1 MPKEYRTVQE
11 VAGPLMLVKEVE
23 GVKYDELGEIELE
36 GGETR
41 RCRVLEVNGTDAL
54 VQLFEASTGI
64 NLSNSKVRFL
74 GRMMEL
80 GVSEDM
86 LGRVFD
92 GLGRPIDGGP
102 EIIPEKRMNVNG
114 MPMNPAARAYP
125 QEFIQ
130 TGVSAI
136 DGLNTLVRG
145 QKLPIFSASGLP
157 HAQLAAQI
165 ARQAKVR
172 SADEKFA
179 VVFAA
184 MGITFEE
191 SDFFIQSFKETG
203 AIDRTVMFSNLANDP
218 AIERIATPK
227 MALTA
232 AEYLAF
238 DKGMHVL
245 VILTDITNYADALR
259 EVSAA
264 RKEVPSRR
272 GYPGYMYTDLAS
284 IYERAGRQRGKNGSI
299 TMIPILTMPEDDKT
313 HPIPD
318 LTGYITE
325 GQIILSRDLY
335 RRGITP
341 PIDVLPS
348 LSRLKDKGI
357 GEGKTRKDHS
367 NTMNQL
373 FSAYARGKDA
383 KELMVVLGEAAL
395 TDIDKLYAK
404 FADEFEKEYVSQG
417 YNTNRSIEETLDI
430 GWKLLRIL
438 PRSELKR
445 ISDELLDEYYDKK
458 KPGAL
463 TSRKEGPFLARLNVN
478 PTRMELT
485 NLKRK
490 LTTARR
496 GHKLLKDKQDELMRR
511 FLDLV
516 RENKE
521 LRRKVE
527 EGIEESNRHMALAR
541 SVMSDS
547 SLDVALMMPSQK
559 MSLDVSE
566 KNVMS
571 VMLPVF
577 DTKLKTADEN
587 DIYSYGFAFTSS
599 DLDAAVKSLSD
610 IMPYMLRLA
619 EVEKSCQLMSA
630 EIEKTRRRVNA
641 LEHVMI
647 PQYEETIKYISMKLD
662 ENERSSTIRLMK
674 VKNMMLEEARRKAIE
689 HDREAA
695 LEMS

>member
-1 MPKEYRTVQE
+1 MPKEYRTLEE
-11 VAGPLMLVKEVE
+11 VSGPLVLVRDVS
-23 GVKYDELGEIELE
+23 GVKYEELGEIELVN
-36 GGETR
+36 GETR
-41 RCRVLEVNGTDAL
+41 RCRVLEINGTNAL
-54 VQLFEASTGI
+54 VQLFENSTGI
-64 NLSNSKVRFL
+64 NLSNSKIRFL
-74 GRMMEL
+74 GRQMEL
-80 GVSEDM
+80 GVSRDM

-102 EIIPEKRMNVNG
+102 EIIPEKRMDVNG
-114 MPMNPAARAYP
+114 TPMNPAARSYP

-165 ARQAKVR
+165 ARQAKVLG
-172 SADEKFA
+172 DNEQFA

-191 SDFFIQSFKETG
+191 SNFFIESFKKTG

-238 DKGMHVL
+238 DCGMHVL
-245 VILTDITNYADALR
+245 VILTDITYYADALR

-264 RKEVPSRR
+264 RKEVPGRR

-284 IYERAGRQRGKNGSI
+284 IYERAGRQHGKEGSI

-325 GQIILSRDLY
+325 GQIILSRELY
-335 RRGITP
+335 RKGIMP

-395 TDIDKLYAK
+395 TDIDKLYAE
-404 FADEFEKEYVSQG
+404 FAVEFEEKYVSQG
-417 YNTNRSIEETLDI
+417 YDTNRTIEETLDI
-430 GWKLLRIL
+430 GWELLRLL

-445 ISDELLDEYYDKK
+445 ISEEFLDMYYDK
-458 KPGAL
+458 
-463 TSRKEGPFLARLNVN
+463 
-478 PTRMELT
+478 
-485 NLKRK
+485 
-490 LTTARR
+490 
-496 GHKLLKDKQDELMRR
+496 D
-511 FLDLV
+511 
-516 RENKE
+516 
-521 LRRKVE
+521 
-527 EGIEESNRHMALAR
+527 
-541 SVMSDS
+541 
-547 SLDVALMMPSQK
+547 
-559 MSLDVSE
+559 
-566 KNVMS
+566 
-571 VMLPVF
+571 
-577 DTKLKTADEN
+577 
-587 DIYSYGFAFTSS
+587 
-599 DLDAAVKSLSD
+599 
-610 IMPYMLRLA
+610 
-619 EVEKSCQLMSA
+619 
-630 EIEKTRRRVNA
+630 
-641 LEHVMI
+641 
-647 PQYEETIKYISMKLD
+647 
-662 ENERSSTIRLMK
+662 K
-674 VKNMMLEEARRKAIE
+674 VKK
-689 HDREAA
+689 D
-695 LEMS
+695 

>member
-1 MPKEYRTVQE
+1 MPKEYRTVEE
-11 VAGPLMLVKEVE
+11 VAGPLMLVREVE
-23 GVKYDELGEIELE
+23 NVKYDELGEIELTN
-36 GGETR
+36 GETR
-41 RCRVLEVNGTDAL
+41 RCKVLEINGSDAL
-54 VQLFEASTGI
+54 VQLFEPSTGI

-92 GLGRPIDGGP
+92 GLGRAIDGGP
-102 EIIPEKRMNVNG
+102 EIIPEKRMNING
-114 MPMNPAARAYP
+114 LPMNPAARAYP

-172 SADEKFA
+172 GKDEKFS

-191 SDFFIQSFKETG
+191 SNFFIQSFRETG

-218 AIERIATPK
+218 AIERIATPR

-245 VILTDITNYADALR
+245 VIMTDITNYADALR

-264 RKEVPSRR
+264 RKEVPGRR

-284 IYERAGRQRGKNGSI
+284 IYERAGRQKGKEGSI

-325 GQIILSRDLY
+325 GQIILSRELY
-335 RRGITP
+335 RKGINP

-357 GEGKTRKDHS
+357 GEGKTRADHS

-395 TDIDKLYAK
+395 TPTDLLYAK
-404 FADEFEKEYVSQG
+404 FSDEFEKRYISQG
-417 YNTNRSIEETLDI
+417 FDNDRSIEETLDI
-430 GWKLLRIL
+430 GWELLKLL
-438 PRSELKR
+438 PRSELRR
-445 ISDELLDEYYDKK
+445 IKEEYLVKYYD
-458 KPGAL
+458 
-463 TSRKEGPFLARLNVN
+463 T
-478 PTRMELT
+478 
-485 NLKRK
+485 
-490 LTTARR
+490 
-496 GHKLLKDKQDELMRR
+496 
-511 FLDLV
+511 
-516 RENKE
+516 
-521 LRRKVE
+521 
-527 EGIEESNRHMALAR
+527 
-541 SVMSDS
+541 
-547 SLDVALMMPSQK
+547 QK
-559 MSLDVSE
+559 
-566 KNVMS
+566 
-571 VMLPVF
+571 
-577 DTKLKTADEN
+577 
-587 DIYSYGFAFTSS
+587 
-599 DLDAAVKSLSD
+599 
-610 IMPYMLRLA
+610 
-619 EVEKSCQLMSA
+619 
-630 EIEKTRRRVNA
+630 
-641 LEHVMI
+641 
-647 PQYEETIKYISMKLD
+647 
-662 ENERSSTIRLMK
+662 
-674 VKNMMLEEARRKAIE
+674 
-689 HDREAA
+689 
-695 LEMS
+695 